1 MYGGFTVKK
10 DIVYATAGGKSLTLD
25 LYAPNN
31 AVRAVPIIVY
41 IHGGGW
47 RALDKSWCPYPMRL
61 LEQEYAVASINYRLL
76 QEGGAFPANLHD
88 CKAAVR
94 WVRAHAAEHGLDG
107 DHIGVWGDS
116 AGAHLAALVGLTG
129 DIAALEGD
137 IGLTGVSSGVQAV
150 CAYFGALDLCSLVG
164 PDTGVNPLT
173 SLMCALI
180 GEPSLAQNVDK
191 LKAASPIT
199 YVSADAPPF
208 LVLHGDVDTIVPVS
222 QSVLFYEALWKA
234 GADVRLHIVHGGDH
248 LDYRRSPTDLP
259 WHAAEVRDLED
270 AFFYRTLKGHER
282 AQPQSQDEEARG
294 N

>member
-1 MYGGFTVKK
+1 MYSGFTVKR
-10 DIVYATAGGKSLTLD
+10 DIVYGTVSAEPGRQGKDLTLD
-25 LYAPNN
+25 LYLPNN
-31 AVRAVPIIVY
+31 PVRAVPIIMY

-47 RALDKSWCPYPMRL
+47 SALDKGWCPYPMRL

-94 WVRAHAAEHGLDG
+94 WLRARAAEYGLDG

-129 DIAALEGD
+129 GLAALEGNT
-137 IGLTGVSSGVQAV
+137 GLTGVSSRVQAV
-150 CAYFGALDLCSLVG
+150 CAYFGAMDLCALVG
-164 PDTGVNPLT
+164 PDPAHSPGAPRMAQLIGVT
-173 SLMCALI
+173 SLAEHM
-180 GEPSLAQNVDK
+180 DR

-199 YVSADAPPF
+199 YAAADAPPF
-208 LVLHGDVDTIVPVS
+208 LLLHGDVDTIVPVS
-222 QSVLFYEALWKA
+222 QSVLLYEALWKA

-259 WHAAEVRDLED
+259 WQAAEVKNLED

-282 AQPQSQDEEARG
+282 AQAR
-294 N
+294 

>member
-1 MYGGFTVKK
+1 MYAGFTVKK
-10 DIVYATAGGKSLTLD
+10 DIVYATVGNKSLTLD
-25 LYAPNN
+25 LYMPNN

-47 RALDKSWCPYPMRL
+47 SGLDKSWCPYPMRL

-94 WVRAHAAEHGLDG
+94 WVRAQAADYGLDG

-116 AGAHLAALVGLTG
+116 AGGHLAAMVGLTG
-129 DIAALEGD
+129 GIADLEGD
-137 IGLTGVSSGVQAV
+137 VGLTGASSRVQAV
-150 CAYFGALDLCSLVG
+150 CAYFGAMDLCALVG
-164 PDTGVNPLT
+164 PDVASSSHAP
-173 SLMCALI
+173 MMARLI
-180 GEPSLAQNVDK
+180 GAEPLAQHMDK

-199 YVSADAPPF
+199 YASADAPPF
-208 LVLHGDVDTIVPVS
+208 LLLHGDVDTLVPVS
-222 QSVLFYEALWKA
+222 QSVLLYEALWKA

-259 WHAAEVRDLED
+259 WQAAEVKNLED

-282 AQPQSQDEEARG
+282 ARTP
-294 N
+294 

>member
-1 MYGGFTVKK
+1 MYSGFTVKR
-10 DIVYATAGGKSLTLD
+10 DIVYSVVGGKDMTLD
-25 LYAPNN
+25 LYLPNN
-31 AVRAVPIIVY
+31 PVRAVPIIMY

-47 RALDKSWCPYPMRL
+47 SGLDKGWCPYPMRL

-94 WVRAHAAEHGLDG
+94 WLRARAAEYGLDG

-129 DIAALEGD
+129 VSPDSSPGLESD
-137 IGLTGVSSGVQAV
+137 IGITGVSSRVQAV
-150 CAYFGALDLCSLVG
+150 CAYFGAMDLCALVG
-164 PDTGVNPLT
+164 SDLAHSPIAPLM
-173 SLMCALI
+173 SKLI
-180 GEPSLAQNVDK
+180 GAEPLVQHMDK

-199 YVSADAPPF
+199 YASAGAPPF
-208 LVLHGDVDTIVPVS
+208 LLLHGDVDTIVPVS
-222 QSVLFYEALWKA
+222 QSVLLYEALWKA

-259 WHAAEVRDLED
+259 WQAAEVKSLED
-270 AFFYRTLKGHER
+270 AFFYRTLKGYER
-282 AQPQSQDEEARG
+282 AQAR
-294 N
+294 